1 MVEISPRPEK
11 WFYQNNDLTKGKNYY
26 DYSTADVSDN
36 PTVADL
42 GEESFYIECM
52 KCIGIDDD
60 EWNRQ
65 EDCQNCIFSVKC
77 IEEEK

>member
-26 DYSTADVSDN
+26 DYSTAAVSEN

-52 KCIGIDDD
+52 K
-60 EWNRQ
+60 
-65 EDCQNCIFSVKC
+65 
-77 IEEEK
+77 

>member
-1 MVEISPRPEK
+1 M
-11 WFYQNNDLTKGKNYY
+11 
-26 DYSTADVSDN
+26 SDN